1 MKKLFLKDE
10 RLATEALMEAATKP
24 KSILIKYR
32 ELIREASRDE
42 KTLIE
47 LENKLNFISLEKS
60 RIKDPWELITK
71 PTLNPKTINTSK
83 KKIIFIGAV
92 LGFLVSYLI
101 SSIREKISGFLYDK
115 EILEGLLES
124 KILDE
129 INISEKA
136 YESFNREIIQK
147 EILLINNKSSIKVIF
162 SEPLEHQDKIEI
174 LDLIF
179 SNKSQYEV
187 IESLDKLKVDEQL
200 IFICKLS
207 SIKIDEIKLLKKR
220 LEIIDKKLFGIFLAK

>member
-1 MKKLFLKDE
+1 
-10 RLATEALMEAATKP
+10 
-24 KSILIKYR
+24 
-32 ELIREASRDE
+32 
-42 KTLIE
+42 
-47 LENKLNFISLEKS
+47 
-60 RIKDPWELITK
+60 
-71 PTLNPKTINTSK
+71 
-83 KKIIFIGAV
+83 
-92 LGFLVSYLI
+92 
-101 SSIREKISGFLYDK
+101 IREKISGFLYDK